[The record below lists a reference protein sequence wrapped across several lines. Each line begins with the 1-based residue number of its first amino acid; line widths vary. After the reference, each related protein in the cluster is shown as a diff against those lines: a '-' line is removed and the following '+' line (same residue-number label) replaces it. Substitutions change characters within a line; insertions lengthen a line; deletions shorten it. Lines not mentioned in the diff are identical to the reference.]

1 MVKTHLGCEI
11 QFFHHQFEL
20 DELFAR
26 AKQMRGEENVNV
38 DDFRY
43 PGPKPQSVEAAL
55 LMVCDSVEA
64 ASRSLLEPNRKEFR
78 KMVRLILVKRIVDG
92 QFSECDLSTRDL
104 SKFVTALVDALEA
117 SFHSRIQYPW
127 QEKKKPLPVK
137 TNWEVAK
144 GGEENQ
150 KESSFRL

>member
-1 MVKTHLGCEI
+1 
-11 QFFHHQFEL
+11 
-20 DELFAR
+20 
-26 AKQMRGEENVNV
+26 
-38 DDFRY
+38 
-43 PGPKPQSVEAAL
+43 
-55 LMVCDSVEA
+55 MVCDSVEA
-64 ASRSLLEPNRKEFR
+64 ASRSLLEPSRKEFR

-137 TNWEVAK
+137 TNWEVTK